1 MSNVSIERILF
12 AILLQLCINWKI
24 VINLNI
30 VQELQQNLF
39 DAYFLDINFFFFCIL
54 PVLIS
59 MDFIQFLI

>member
-39 DAYFLDINFFFFCIL
+39 DAYFLDIIIIFFCIL

>member
-39 DAYFLDINFFFFCIL
+39 DAYFIDIKNFFFWIL